1 MELPKDL
8 LFITLKYAGR
18 CRACAARLEAGEHAH
33 WSRSSQKVWCIDC
46 AGGEGSSVQVVSDNV
61 AAGSRNTATN
71 ASPSSSSTSQPGAN
85 SVQTPWQQLC
95 NYAQRCIEAEAAK
108 SLVPYVKENSLWFSH
123 SGEEKLVVGTTDS
136 TPAPGELSDRL
147 RSRTRPIIYGWP
159 TAVVLDRDHMPKVA
173 PLFAVQIE
181 PERGPDNHWNLNATM
196 EPEFNLAITASGIFD
211 PSINEDISDL
221 LSHGLPFG
229 DAEAFGTLAGRTADL
244 LGLQILSPLNAE
256 ILESHIG
263 RRQGVYNA
271 AISVVAEWSGY
282 TSTLREELRQLRTRK
297 DWSATAAAHLLL
309 DGFVQK
315 EDKRHASGPLVG
327 STCLQPITRGD
338 T

>member
-61 AAGSRNTATN
+61 AGGSRNTATN
-71 ASPSSSSTSQPGAN
+71 ASPSSSSTSQSGAN

-136 TPAPGELSDRL
+136 TPAPG
-147 RSRTRPIIYGWP
+147 G
-159 TAVVLDRDHMPKVA
+159 
-173 PLFAVQIE
+173 
-181 PERGPDNHWNLNATM
+181 
-196 EPEFNLAITASGIFD
+196 
-211 PSINEDISDL
+211 
-221 LSHGLPFG
+221 
-229 DAEAFGTLAGRTADL
+229 AFR
-244 LGLQILSPLNAE
+244 
-256 ILESHIG
+256 
-263 RRQGVYNA
+263 
-271 AISVVAEWSGY
+271 
-282 TSTLREELRQLRTRK
+282 
-297 DWSATAAAHLLL
+297 
-309 DGFVQK
+309 
-315 EDKRHASGPLVG
+315 
-327 STCLQPITRGD
+327 
-338 T
+338 